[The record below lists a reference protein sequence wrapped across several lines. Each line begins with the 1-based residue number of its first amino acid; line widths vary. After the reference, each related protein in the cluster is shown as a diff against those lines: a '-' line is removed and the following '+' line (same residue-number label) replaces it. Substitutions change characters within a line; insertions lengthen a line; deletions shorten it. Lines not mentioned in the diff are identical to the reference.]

1 MQKVKDAN
9 GDIQGVYFNDTNS
22 PIIEDYNSII
32 NKLINNKIV
41 LKNFILTIGVISNH
55 GNWFTQDNKNKELE
69 VLCNAYDWLIFLTD
83 EGLTEFI
90 SDIFQI
96 PECLSAFKY
105 SYELNINTS
114 RKNVNIFTKSNIS
127 YEVDKKL
134 TEYFHDN
141 INKINSWFNII
152 NKDQNTKMMDLINQ
166 LKQLKMLKGL

>member
-69 VLCNAYDWLIFLTD
+69 VLCNAYDWLLFLTD

>member
-69 VLCNAYDWLIFLTD
+69 VLCNAYDWLLFLTD

-152 NKDQNTKMMDLINQ
+152 DKDQNTKMMDLINQ

>member
-69 VLCNAYDWLIFLTD
+69 VLCNAYDWLLFLTD
-83 EGLTEFI
+83 ECLTEFI